1 METRMRNYILAT
13 LLIIAVSLAILV
25 LTSKDFMDVLL
36 PIIGILV
43 VYPCVVMG
51 VYIYL
56 EGTGYRWINGID
68 WSSMT
73 EQERTNT
80 CSYVG
85 FYLAVG
91 CVILGIAISCML
103 INFIIAIILLVVA
116 VILIMAACVST
127 ERAASKKFVER
138 SVNSKIAVFLVFSV
152 LTIAPIMVL
161 GSTEFTQEAVNV
173 EFDENNVHIQAPM
186 FNYHFEYGLI
196 EDLEFD
202 PDFDKGKRIAGY
214 GTPTIC
220 SGTFSNDVFGNYKL
234 ASYTQ
239 VKPCIFFLYEGK
251 YYAFNQGSNELT
263 QQAYEQLLSHVKE

>member
-1 METRMRNYILAT
+1 MDARVRNYILAT
-13 LLIIAVSLAILV
+13 LLVMAVSLVAVMLV
-25 LTSKDFMDVLL
+25 TEDFYDGFLT
-36 PIIGILV
+36 IIGILI
-43 VYPCVVMG
+43 VYPCVILG

-91 CVILGIAISCML
+91 CLILGIAISCML

-186 FNYHFEYGLI
+186 FNYHFEYDLI

-220 SGTFSNDVFGNYKL
+220 SGTFNNGAFGNYML
-234 ASYTQ
+234 ASYTR
-239 VKPCIFFLYEGK
+239 VDPCIFFLYEGE
-251 YYAFNQGSNELT
+251 YYAFNQATDELT
-263 QQAYEQLLSHVKE
+263 QQAYEQLLSHMKG